1 MMSKTAKALSHSSS
15 TFNREPPWSSIHV
28 EKLPALAFCD
38 SGKQPHH
45 WVRDGKVDEKS
56 GKYAAGELF
65 LHRGACIE
73 AYRKAV
79 ERGDPPADLQ
89 HLKDHLDEIGY
100 KPAAKSPPPAAPQQS
115 QRSPKP
121 PDAQH
126 DPADEIEVETLGAD
140 RIEAEIDAARA
151 EAEVQ
156 DWELAAINRTLT
168 KPLAKDEVYT
178 FAGWISNGEPD
189 SYSTR
194 MDPDT
199 TLHNFVEDMIAGRAL
214 CIAHSPSRGGFLGP
228 VGEAA
233 ATMPV
238 GRSFHGELVAR
249 PDRPGSLW
257 VRGYWYI
264 VRGVA
269 VPGGMKTDDVIRN
282 IETGV
287 WHRLSVGFTLNPIEG
302 RKRGFYRCELCNEP
316 LMSKKCEHI
325 PGLEY
330 EGKLAIARII
340 DGSQREAS
348 LVYLNAAQGTVVSKA
363 RVFAAEGRI
372 EARQIEQLE
381 ELHGVRIIQPGGQA
395 PLGSSKREPT
405 GATPETKNK
414 QQENN
419 MDLARELLKG
429 MVEAFRSVLPESPLR
444 VKVVALATRVESAE
458 KEEGIREAAAAFSA
472 LVTEARAD
480 YAALK
485 IVHDAVPEASR
496 SPDKIAVLVTEAG
509 EGRQYRADLT
519 AAALVEGV
527 RAEGNTF
534 DKDHWTKALAG
545 QPLSFIQKQRDIWKG
560 QADSRIE
567 PGRKSQEAAGAGI
580 VIPAADAARLPPA
593 IPDAAY
599 KTGR

>member
-1 MMSKTAKALSHSSS
+1 MSKPKALAHSSS
-15 TFNREPPWSSIHV
+15 AFNREPPWSSIHA

-38 SGKQPHH
+38 SGKNPHH
-45 WVRDGKVDEKS
+45 WVRDGKIDEQT
-56 GKYAAGELF
+56 GKYISGELF

-73 AYRKAV
+73 AYRRAV
-79 ERGDPPADLQ
+79 ERGDPPAEIQ
-89 HLKDHLDEIGY
+89 HLKAHLDAIGY
-100 KPAAKSPPPAAPQQS
+100 KPGGRAPAATSPQ
-115 QRSPKP
+115 
-121 PDAQH
+121 PDPEH
-126 DPADEIEVETLGAD
+126 EIDSETLGAD
-140 RIEAEIDAARA
+140 RIEAEIDTARA
-151 EAEVQ
+151 DSAIQ
-156 DWELAAINRTLT
+156 DWELAAINRTLST
-168 KPLAKDEVYT
+168 PLSREEVYT

-199 TLHNFVEDMIAGRAL
+199 TLRNFVEDMIAGRAL
-214 CIAHSPSRGGFLGP
+214 CIAHAPSRSGFLGP
-228 VGEAA
+228 VGEAG

-257 VRGYWYI
+257 VRGHWYI

-269 VPGGMKTDDVIRN
+269 IPGGMKTDDVIRN

-302 RKRGFYRCELCNEP
+302 RKRGFYKCELCGEN
-316 LMSKKCEHI
+316 LMSKKCDHI

-363 RVFAAEGRI
+363 RAFAAQGRI
-372 EARQIEQLE
+372 EDRQIEQLE
-381 ELHGVRIIQPGGQA
+381 EIHGVRIIQPGGA
-395 PLGSSKREPT
+395 PPLAASKKT
-405 GATPETKNK
+405 GADPETKNK

-496 SPDKIAVLVTEAG
+496 SPEKIATLVTEAG
-509 EGRQYRADLT
+509 EGRQYRTDLT
-519 AAALVEGV
+519 AAALAEGV
-527 RAEGNTF
+527 RAEGNAF
-534 DKDHWTKALAG
+534 DKDHWTRALAA
-545 QPLSFIQKQRDIWKG
+545 QPLPFIQKQRDIWKG
-560 QADSRIE
+560 QADAKIE
-567 PGRKSQEAAGAGI
+567 PGRKSRETAGAGI
-580 VIPAADAARLPPA
+580 LIPAADAARMPPA
-593 IPDAAY
+593 IPDAAF
-599 KTGR
+599 KAGR